1 MEIKGA
7 TVVIT
12 GAAGG
17 LGKAMSFAFADAGAV
32 VVMSDLREDSLAA
45 AVSEVEARGGKAI
58 AVTADTSKEAD
69 AERLMKEAVS
79 RTGRLDVAVLNAG
92 ILRDGL
98 LVRVDKETGK
108 VKGKLSLDQWQAVI
122 DVNLTGVFLTGREA
136 AVQMIETKS
145 KGVIIPIAS
154 VSMHGNPGQTNYS
167 AAKAGVAAMTKLWAQ
182 ELSRFRI
189 RSAGIAPGFIA
200 TDMVMKDMKPDALA
214 KWESVIPIGRL
225 GKPEEIAAS
234 ALFIAQNDLVNGVI
248 LEISGGVKV

>member
-1 MEIKGA
+1 MELKGT

-17 LGKAMSFAFADAGAV
+17 LGKAMSHAFAKRGAL
-32 VVMSDLREDSLAA
+32 VVMSDLREESLMA
-45 AVSEVEARGGKAI
+45 AVREVESSGRAVG
-58 AVTADTSKEAD
+58 VTADISKEPD
-69 AERLMKEAVS
+69 AERLMKTAADQS
-79 RTGRLDVAVLNAG
+79 GRLDVAVLNAG

-108 VKGKLSLDQWQAVI
+108 VKGKMGLDQWQAVI

-167 AAKAGVAAMTKLWAQ
+167 AAKAGVASMTKLWAQ

-200 TDMVMKDMKPDALA
+200 TDMVMKDMKPEALA
-214 KWESVIPIGRL
+214 KWEQVIPIGRL
-225 GKPEEIAAS
+225 GRAEEIAQTAV
-234 ALFIAQNDLVNGVI
+234 FISENDLVNGTV
-248 LEISGGVKV
+248 LEITGGVKV

>member
-32 VVMSDLREDSLAA
+32 VVISDLREDSLAA
-45 AVSEVEARGGKAI
+45 AVNEVEARGGKAI

-108 VKGKLSLDQWQAVI
+108 VKGKL
-122 DVNLTGVFLTGREA
+122 
-136 AVQMIETKS
+136 
-145 KGVIIPIAS
+145 
-154 VSMHGNPGQTNYS
+154 
-167 AAKAGVAAMTKLWAQ
+167 
-182 ELSRFRI
+182 
-189 RSAGIAPGFIA
+189 
-200 TDMVMKDMKPDALA
+200 
-214 KWESVIPIGRL
+214 
-225 GKPEEIAAS
+225 
-234 ALFIAQNDLVNGVI
+234 
-248 LEISGGVKV
+248 

>member
-32 VVMSDLREDSLAA
+32 VVISDLREDSLAA
-45 AVSEVEARGGKAI
+45 AVNEVEARGGKAI

-136 AVQMIETKS
+136 AVQMI
-145 KGVIIPIAS
+145 
-154 VSMHGNPGQTNYS
+154 
-167 AAKAGVAAMTKLWAQ
+167 
-182 ELSRFRI
+182 
-189 RSAGIAPGFIA
+189 
-200 TDMVMKDMKPDALA
+200 
-214 KWESVIPIGRL
+214 
-225 GKPEEIAAS
+225 
-234 ALFIAQNDLVNGVI
+234 
-248 LEISGGVKV
+248 